1 MNRIINLL
9 TEYKGARETLLKN
22 RSTWFY
28 NILIAASALLGSLI
42 ALSNNSQE
50 SCFVRSLF
58 VLTVALITLGILSVI
73 IVLRYDTECSKRHC
87 QEIRKKLKCI
97 REGSEYDDLWTSIKD
112 PRALLFFGIL
122 ACIFFLIFFY
132 IFNVIRCCEEFTGV
146 ALKFKF
152 RIYFEFARY

>member
-9 TEYKGARETLLKN
+9 TEYKEARETLLKN
-22 RSTWFY
+22 RSTWLY

-58 VLTVALITLGILSVI
+58 VLTVVLITLGILSAA

-87 QEIRKKLKCI
+87 QEVRKKLKCI

-112 PRALLFFGIL
+112 PRALLSFGIL
-122 ACIFFLIFFY
+122 VYIFFSLSFIALVLY
-132 IFNVIRCCEEFTGV
+132 VIAKNLPEVFC
-146 ALKFKF
+146 
-152 RIYFEFARY
+152 